1 MKGSAIV
8 IIGVGRHGV
17 GRDNSFAHT
26 SSPLR
31 RAERANSLKVSIW
44 CPCPESNEGSI

>member
-26 SSPLR
+26 SSPL
-31 RAERANSLKVSIW
+31 
-44 CPCPESNEGSI
+44 PEPRGRIL